1 MKERKLGLTETREV
15 RNTVLSILVAYD
27 EGRGSLRSKLRRFIR
42 DSSNTSKIVPNVE
55 YMAMHVV
62 QFLNTIDFLLSVG
75 ARGVDHK
82 AIPVEHRNML
92 RIALY
97 ETRWLGTPQDE
108 VLGWLPKTSTNLSGI
123 LRRALQTDLGE
134 AIKRLSKPEQL
145 SLQYSHP
152 SFIVET
158 LLNHLSESDA
168 IRMMKTNNKPAPV
181 YVRPNKL
188 LSDTQEMLSA
198 ISSLDINLEAESDLS
213 DVFKVRSGVDKI
225 VQSEQFLHNKLLVQ
239 DKASVYAA
247 LALSPK
253 PNDFVWD
260 ACAAP
265 GMKTQLMWE
274 MMDAQGRLIA
284 TEYNQ
289 TRFAIA
295 KSRSIQMGLS
305 GVEWLWGDA
314 VQCPITGASKI
325 LIDAPCSSTGMIRS
339 HPSYKWRLNR
349 KTLSTFMTIQNKLL
363 EGILK
368 GYSDAAGTE
377 IVYATCSILPHE
389 GESQIDS
396 ILGRFPIELLEIPRF
411 GTPGYSGF
419 KCTDHV
425 RRLLPHIH
433 DSDGFFIAKMR
444 ITR

>member
-1 MKERKLGLTETREV
+1 MKERKLGLTESREV

-27 EGRGSLRSKLRRFIR
+27 ESGGSLRSKLRRFIR
-42 DSSNTSKIVPNVE
+42 DSSDPSKIVSNVE
-55 YMAMHVV
+55 FMAMHVV
-62 QFLNTIDFLLSVG
+62 QFLNTLDFLLSVG
-75 ARGVDHK
+75 ARGVDLK
-82 AIPVEHRNML
+82 AIPIEHRSML
-92 RIALY
+92 RIGLY

-108 VLGWLPKTSTNLSGI
+108 ILGWLPQTSTNLRGV
-123 LRRALQTDLGE
+123 LRRALQTDLDE
-134 AIKRLSKPEQL
+134 SVRRLSKPEQL
-145 SLQYSHP
+145 SLQHSHP

-158 LLNHLSESDA
+158 LLNHMTESDA
-168 IRMMKTNNKPAPV
+168 VQMMETNNKSGPV
-181 YVRPNKL
+181 YVRANNF

-198 ISSLDINLEAESDLS
+198 ISGLGINPQAQSDLS
-213 DVFKVRSGVDKI
+213 GVFKVRSDVDKI
-225 VQSEQFLHNKLLVQ
+225 VQSEHFLHNKILVQ

-265 GMKTQLMWE
+265 GMKTQLIWE
-274 MMDAQGRLIA
+274 MMNAQGRLIA

-289 TRFAIA
+289 TRFTIA
-295 KSRSIQMGLS
+295 KSRSIQMGLR

-314 VQCPITGASKI
+314 VKCPITGANRI

-363 EGILK
+363 EGILG
-368 GYSDAAGTE
+368 GYSNSAGTE

-396 ILGRFPIELLEIPRF
+396 ILSRFPVELLEMPRF
-411 GTPGYSGF
+411 GTTGYSGF
-419 KCTDHV
+419 ECTEHV
-425 RRLLPHIH
+425 RRLFPHIH

-444 ITR
+444 ITQ